1 MNDEKIICA
10 AVWYPELP
18 LIKPHVLEP
27 RGFRPY
33 NIDKGV
39 VICGWRHA
47 NCIYTK
53 VAITGLADHETGD
66 NVQGFLTNKNRF
78 VDREE
83 AAIIA
88 LRQNQIIDMH
98 RFNGIDLFSEDI
110 Y

>member
-1 MNDEKIICA
+1 MEEKIICSA
-10 AVWYPELP
+10 IWYKELF
-18 LIKPHVLEP
+18 LVKPGVLEYL
-27 RGFRPY
+27 GFRPY

-66 NVQGFLTNKNRF
+66 NVQGFLTDKNRF

-83 AAIIA
+83 AAKIA
-88 LRQNQIIDMH
+88 LRQNQIIDIN
-98 RFNGIDLFSEDI
+98 RFNGIELFSEDI